1 MDQIRPP
8 SSLTYIKP
16 ALESQ
21 VYADSRR
28 VSRFLAAQADPHAVL
43 GAELG
48 PAYAE
53 YRRLWELARTFKEIP
68 PFPLHVD
75 YEMKFS
81 CPLSCPMCLMSLD
94 EAGRRAFGDPD
105 LELSAQTVLDLVAEG
120 AAQGQRALGFGGLW
134 EPLLSPDL
142 PEIAA
147 FARARGLVDVMFN
160 TNGLWLTEKTAR
172 ALIKAGLTRLMVSLD
187 AASQATYDRMRPGSD
202 FSAVVANIENF
213 LDLRKK
219 MGRRLPLLRLSFC
232 RTSLNESELEPFLAR
247 WSGRADF
254 ISVQAY
260 GRYPTPEAPAWPR
273 AAWAPG
279 PAGVCGQPFKRLLVR
294 HNGQVCPCCDASGA
308 GLALGR
314 LADLSL
320 SEIWRGPELAELRRS
335 LLAGDLSG
343 RASACGPCQ
352 AKFSPEPTA
361 GGIRPC

>member
-1 MDQIRPP
+1 MDQTRPA
-8 SSLTYIKP
+8 SSHIKP
-16 ALESQ
+16 Q

-43 GAELG
+43 AAELG

-53 YRRLWELARTFKEIP
+53 YRRLWEMARTFQEIP

-75 YEMKFS
+75 YEMKFA

-94 EAGRRAFGDPD
+94 EAGRRAFGDPG
-105 LELSAQTVLDLVAEG
+105 LELSAQTVMDLVAEG
-120 AAQGQRALGFGGLW
+120 AARGQRALGFGGLW
-134 EPLLSPDL
+134 EPLLAPDL

-187 AASQATYDRMRPGSD
+187 ADTRATYDRMRPGSD

-232 RTSLNESELEPFLAR
+232 RTSLNEAELEPFLAR
-247 WSGRADF
+247 WSGLVDF

-260 GRYPTPEAPAWPR
+260 GRYPTPGAPGWPR
-273 AAWAPG
+273 AASPAPE
-279 PAGVCGQPFKRLLVR
+279 GVCAQPFKRLLVR
-294 HNGQVCPCCDASGA
+294 HNGQVCPCCDASGV

-314 LADLSL
+314 LADQSL
-320 SEIWRGPELAELRRS
+320 AEIWRGPELAELRRALS
-335 LLAGDLSG
+335 AGDLT
-343 RASACGPCQ
+343 ATACGPCQ
-352 AKFSPEPTA
+352 AKFFPEAPA
-361 GGIRPC
+361 GGIPC